1 MKEGIKVIPN
11 YGQVIPIKSNQRYTL
26 NDNSALIKEILDNSL
41 VGNVWYFDRWGNR
54 CNPNS
59 KNDELPLRYWVDGEY
74 YIEIKNYDINQDN
87 LLDLIVYRYEIIRE
101 GYQLTKGSLTNNLAY
116 ADIRDC
122 LDAARWTIF
131 NYKDQLDYYFDSPDL
146 DTNSGSEQ
154 TVFNYIDGKMSID
167 PNIEIDLIPLEYLD
181 RYLID
186 DITIKRERPNNK
198 PDYIDINF
206 EDHPF
211 RYENWN
217 STSLKF

>member
-11 YGQVIPIKSNQRYTL
+11 YGQVIPIKSNQRYAL
-26 NDNSALIKEILDNSL
+26 NDNTVLIKEILDNSL
-41 VGNVWYFDRWGNR
+41 AGNVWYFDRWGNR

-87 LLDLIVYRYEIIRE
+87 FQDLIVYRYEIIRE

-131 NYKDQLDYYFDSPDL
+131 NY
-146 DTNSGSEQ
+146 
-154 TVFNYIDGKMSID
+154 IDGKISIN
-167 PNIEIDLIPLEYLD
+167 PNIEIELIPLEYLD

-186 DITIKRERPNNK
+186 DITIKREKPNNK